1 MAKHHAEEPE
11 KENSERWLLTYADLI
26 TLLMAFFMV
35 LYAMSQVDLKKYRG
49 LKGSLFNAF
58 NRSSAT
64 TGGVLGSGTG
74 KVFGEGS
81 GSFAPPPVKV
91 TPPDLKRVDPEFR
104 QMATKMQQYR
114 STAGI
119 EASARVTFD
128 ERGMVVQLDNSLLF
142 PAGSAQ
148 LTAEARHLLD
158 NLAEMLQPQTN
169 HIRVEG
175 HTDDTPIHTTRYPS
189 NWQLST
195 DRAANV
201 IQYWVE
207 KGDLP
212 PERLSAAG
220 YGKYR
225 PVVPNDSPAHRS
237 LNRRVE
243 IVILR
248 RSLTKLEPQGKPT
261 PGEVGRYLP

>member
-1 MAKHHAEEPE
+1 MVKKHVEEPE
-11 KENSERWLLTYADLI
+11 EENSERWLLTYADLI

-35 LYAMSQVDLKKYRG
+35 LYAISQVDLKKYKG
-49 LKGSLFNAF
+49 LKGSLSNAF
-58 NRSSAT
+58 NQPAAT
-64 TGGVLGSGTG
+64 GSGVLGTGTG
-74 KVFGEGS
+74 KVIGNASE
-81 GSFAPPPVKV
+81 SFAPPPVKV
-91 TPPDLKRVDPEFR
+91 EPQIDPEFR
-104 QMATKMQQYR
+104 KMASKMQQYR
-114 STAGI
+114 SEAGLDTR
-119 EASARVTFD
+119 ARVVFD

-142 PAGSAQ
+142 PPGSAE
-148 LTAEARHLLD
+148 LTPDARRILD
-158 NLAEMLQPQTN
+158 NLAEMLKAQPN

-175 HTDDTPIHTTRYPS
+175 HTDDAPIHTARYPS

-207 KGDLP
+207 KGQLP

-220 YGKYR
+220 YGQYR
-225 PVVPNDSPAHRS
+225 PVVPNDGPAHRS

-248 RSLTKLEPQGKPT
+248 QSLTRLEPQRKTAPGKVA
-261 PGEVGRYLP
+261 GAVQD